1 MKAIEQMFN
10 TEKGKLLA
18 GLFPQEIPNITLFI
32 EQETL
37 RFLSNEELFKS
48 QWKQGLITSNL
59 WFDLVRN
66 VEKAVK
72 RYGNKFRKNHNLF
85 RDQLFDSYDAL
96 FTINSLIEYSLT
108 KDCNHRLKLA
118 IHLLFGE
125 DPFIAS
131 VSKKTAQNSNTQ
143 KADKEQQ

>member
-10 TEKGKLLA
+10 VEKGKLLA

-32 EQETL
+32 EQETV
-37 RFLSNEELFKS
+37 RFLSNEELIKS
-48 QWKQGLITSNL
+48 QWKQGLVTSNL

-72 RYGNKFRKNHNLF
+72 KYGTRFRKNHNLF
-85 RDQLFDSYDAL
+85 RDQLFDGYDAL
-96 FTINSLIEYSLT
+96 FTINCLIEYSLT
-108 KDCNHRLKLA
+108 EDCHHRLKLA
-118 IHLLFGE
+118 IHLLFGA

-131 VSKKTAQNSNTQ
+131 VSKKIPQENNIT
-143 KADKEQQ
+143 EG

>member
-1 MKAIEQMFN
+1 MKAIDQMFN
-10 TEKGKLLA
+10 IEKGKLLA
-18 GLFPQEIPNITLFI
+18 DLFPQEIANITLFI
-32 EQETL
+32 EQETV
-37 RFLSNEELFKS
+37 RFLSSEELFKS
-48 QWKQGLITSNL
+48 QWTQGLVTSNL

-72 RYGNKFRKNHNLF
+72 KYRNRFRKNHNLF
-85 RDQLFDSYDAL
+85 RDQLFDGYDAL

-118 IHLLFGE
+118 IHLLFGA

-131 VSKKTAQNSNTQ
+131 VSEKTPQSNPIP
-143 KADKEQQ
+143 ES